1 MKLLIQNGRVVD
13 PVNGTVSILDLYVE
27 KWKVLQLEKDIQT
40 EADRVIDATLVVCP
54 GLVDLHVHLR
64 DPGLTYKEDIF
75 TGTPPPPGEESPP
88 WLVWPIPTRW
98 WTARSRSSISVRRPA
113 RPTGSMSTLWARSP
127 GACGGRSSPTRT
139 P

>member
-27 KWKVLQLEKDIQT
+27 NGKVLQLEKDIQT
-40 EADRVIDATLVVCP
+40 EADRVIDATGLVVCP

-75 TGTPPPPGEESPP
+75 TGTAAAA
-88 WLVWPIPTRW
+88 RW

>member
-27 KWKVLQLEKDIQT
+27 NGKVLQLEKDIQT
-40 EADRVIDATLVVCP
+40 EADRVIDATGLVVCP

-75 TGTPPPPGEESPP
+75 TGTAAAA
-88 WLVWPIPTRW
+88 TRW